1 MKYKPEFNRVN
12 TKFGKRN
19 MVLYLL
25 GFTEMIP
32 KKTLQGIDKFMDDA
46 IAFRM
51 KDKNFANEVADKD
64 FFQRTRQLIQKEY
77 KKCISSVQFPKDLL
91 DTFIRT
97 YLSLKDTDYTLV
109 FTDFYTICRMFMK
122 FDKNKRTP
130 KKCKDERGRK
140 NTSQYII
147 YYAGDS
153 HTQNIYKFLENMF
166 NIKPIYTTRNNYP
179 RGKIDKLIHINDIR
193 DHKGKKLNDVKSVD
207 DLFNDFY
214 S

>member
-1 MKYKPEFNRVN
+1 MGKKWRFNPYDELFMKYKPEFNRVN

-64 FFQRTRQLIQKEY
+64 FFQRTRQLIKKEY

-91 DTFIRT
+91 DTFIKT
-97 YLSLKDTDYTLV
+97 YLSLKDTDYT
-109 FTDFYTICRMFMK
+109 R
-122 FDKNKRTP
+122 
-130 KKCKDERGRK
+130 
-140 NTSQYII
+140 I
-147 YYAGDS
+147 YR
-153 HTQNIYKFLENMF
+153 FL
-166 NIKPIYTTRNNYP
+166 YY
-179 RGKIDKLIHINDIR
+179 L
-193 DHKGKKLNDVKSVD
+193 
-207 DLFNDFY
+207 
-214 S
+214 